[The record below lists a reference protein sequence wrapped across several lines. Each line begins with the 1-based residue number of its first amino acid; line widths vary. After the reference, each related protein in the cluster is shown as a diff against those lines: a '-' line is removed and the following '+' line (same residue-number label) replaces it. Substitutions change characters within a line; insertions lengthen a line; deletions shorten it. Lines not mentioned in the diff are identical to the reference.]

1 MVLLRY
7 VHGETLWVVFVLSA
21 ALELV
26 VLGGQGEVV
35 VEELAELD
43 ERVREFAAP
52 ALELRREWSLIERE
66 IYGLI
71 MFIVCAYTVLNDS
84 LRKIYVEYLYIHCT
98 VRRVEEEIETLL
110 NFCFMENI
118 H

>member
-26 VLGGQGEVV
+26 VLGGQGQVV

-71 MFIVCAYTVLNDS
+71 MFVVCAYTVLNDS
-84 LRKIYVEYLYIHCT
+84 SRKIYYVEYILYST
-98 VRRVEEEIETLL
+98 
-110 NFCFMENI
+110 
-118 H
+118 